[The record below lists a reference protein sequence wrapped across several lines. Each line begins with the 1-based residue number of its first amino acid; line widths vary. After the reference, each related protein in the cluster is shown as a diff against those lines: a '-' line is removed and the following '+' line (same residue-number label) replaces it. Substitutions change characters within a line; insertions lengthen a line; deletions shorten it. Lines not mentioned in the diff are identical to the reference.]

1 MKGSAL
7 RGITSRQSLTIL
19 KLIMRKLYRTKID
32 KVFGGV
38 CGGIG
43 DYADI
48 DPSLLRIIF
57 ICLIF
62 SPFPIILTY
71 ILSWIIIPKQKF

>member
-7 RGITSRQSLTIL
+7 RGITSRQSLAIL
-19 KLIMRKLYRTKID
+19 KLIMKKLYRTKID

>member
-19 KLIMRKLYRTKID
+19 KLIMKKLYRTKID

>member
-1 MKGSAL
+1 
-7 RGITSRQSLTIL
+7 
-19 KLIMRKLYRTKID
+19 MRKLYRTEID
-32 KVFGGV
+32 NVFGGV

-43 DYADI
+43 EYLDI
-48 DPSLLRIIF
+48 DPSILRIIF

-71 ILSWIIIPKQKF
+71 LLSWIIIPKQKL

>member
-1 MKGSAL
+1 
-7 RGITSRQSLTIL
+7 
-19 KLIMRKLYRTKID
+19 MRKLYRTEID
-32 KVFGGV
+32 NVFGGV

-43 DYADI
+43 EYADI
-48 DPSLLRIIF
+48 DPSLLRVIF

-71 ILSWIIIPKQKF
+71 ILCWIIIPKQKF

>member
-7 RGITSRQSLTIL
+7 RGITSRQSLAIL
-19 KLIMRKLYRTKID
+19 KLIMKKLYRTKID

-43 DYADI
+43 EYADI